1 MQMTQRLNYCLSRVF
16 LVVLV
21 SLAGS
26 GVAWSQAAQKIAV
39 VDVNIVM
46 RDSSA
51 ASGLRAQIKNELDKF
66 RKWGKSREDKYIKE
80 GEALQKQQSVLAQDV
95 LRERQRGLQK
105 KVAAFQVEA
114 RNREQKIRRAGATA
128 QQELDKLLVAVVSDV
143 AKKQGLTLVLPR
155 NVLIYSGAV
164 QDVTKETVAQLNK
177 KMPKLGL
184 KVPK

>member
-1 MQMTQRLNYCLSRVF
+1 MQITQRLSFF
-16 LVVLV
+16 LTLVSLVALV

-26 GVAWSQAAQKIAV
+26 GVALGQAASKIAV
-39 VDVNIVM
+39 VDVNVVM

-51 ASGLRAQIKNELDKF
+51 AKGLRVQIKSELDKF
-66 RKWGKSREDKYIKE
+66 RAWGKSREDKYIKE

-95 LRERQRGLQK
+95 LRKRQRGLQK
-105 KVAAFQVEA
+105 KVAEFQVEA
-114 RNREQKIRRAGATA
+114 RNREQKIRRAGQTA
-128 QQELDKLLVAVVSDV
+128 QQELDKLLIAVVSDV

-164 QDVTKETVAQLNK
+164 KDVTKETVDQLNK
-177 KMPKLGL
+177 KMPKLSL